1 MACFLLVL
9 FLFIFPCTVTF
20 AQGSIED
27 HAKQLA
33 NTITALI
40 NLPDSE
46 LFSVFHIEISGW
58 SIED

>member
-1 MACFLLVL
+1 LFAKWPASCWCF
-9 FLFIFPCTVTF
+9 CTVTF